1 MSELIRR
8 SNNYFADKI
17 LKEDKHI
24 YSDDLDS
31 QFNQIGKYLI
41 DVIKPSI
48 EELVKEAAK
57 GVAGNIGAFLHNI
70 GDGSTDW
77 RQLDSNKIDD
87 GIITYDKLM
96 KQHAGSVL
104 VSNDAGEIESLT
116 PVNTNEV
123 IISQAGTM
131 PKWSKITAE
140 NIEDKTLTGQ
150 QLGLLSV
157 ENFAE
162 NQFVTDIVPNVIG
175 TNNIKDLNI
184 TGSKLLDGSITL
196 DKLGIFSNLPTV
208 PTHMLK
214 AENIDDGALS
224 PEKIKDN
231 SIPVTDNGNKS
242 VKGHLMDIWGN
253 VYGQTT
259 VAGGYVYKQILKSEH
274 IKDDSIDD
282 SLLTEIETPRDD
294 DTKERKKQKAQA
306 FFKDVPLTFQLQSRH
321 IANNSLDESCF
332 DKEVQ
337 NAIAR
342 L

>member
-1 MSELIRR
+1 MTELIRR

-17 LKEDKHI
+17 IKEDKHI

-41 DVIKPSI
+41 DVIKPAI
-48 EELVKEAAK
+48 DDLVKEAAK

-77 RQLDSNKIDD
+77 RQLDSNKLDD

-104 VSNDAGEIESLT
+104 VSNDAGEIEPLI
-116 PVNTNEV
+116 PANTSEV
-123 IISQAGTM
+123 LISQAGTM
-131 PKWSKITAE
+131 PKWSKITAD
-140 NIEDKTLTGQ
+140 NIEDKTLTGE

-157 ENFAE
+157 DNFTE
-162 NQFVTDIVPNVIG
+162 NQFVTDIVPNIIG

-184 TGSKLLDGSITL
+184 TGSKLLDGCITL
-196 DKLGIFSNLPTV
+196 DKLGIFSNLPQV
-208 PTHMLK
+208 PTTMLK
-214 AENIDDGALS
+214 VEHIDDGALS

-231 SIPVTDNGNKS
+231 SIPVTDNYS
-242 VKGHLMDIWGN
+242 RDIQAYLMDIWGN

-259 VAGGYVYKQILKSEH
+259 VAGGYRYKQILKSEH
-274 IKDDSIDD
+274 IKDNSIDD
-282 SLLTEIETPRDD
+282 SLLTLIETPRDD

-321 IANNSLDESCF
+321 IANNSLDERCF
-332 DKEVQ
+332 DREVQ
-337 NAIAR
+337 QAIAR